1 VKFPLYSKCSRQR
14 LSGKVGSKV
23 SDHQIYRES
32 NFLYSR
38 LPMTKNLFDLSQRR
52 ILVTGSNGGIG
63 HSLAAGLAQHGATV
77 ILNGRRADKLH
88 AAAETLRGQGLNV
101 EEARFDITNELEVVT
116 AFEALDSAGGVD
128 VLINNAGIQRRIS
141 LEKVDLATWNEV
153 LLTNLTSAM
162 LVSREASKRMIQKRA
177 GKIINICSLMSEV
190 GRTTTGP
197 YTAAKGGLKMLT
209 KAMCADWAQYNIQI
223 NAIGPGYFITEMT
236 QVLADNPEFDAWV
249 KNRTPAR
256 RWGRPEELVGSAVF
270 FSSSASD
277 FINGQILCIDGGM
290 ISVL

>member
-1 VKFPLYSKCSRQR
+1 
-14 LSGKVGSKV
+14 
-23 SDHQIYRES
+23 
-32 NFLYSR
+32 
-38 LPMTKNLFDLSQRR
+38 MTKNLFDLSQRR
-52 ILVTGSNGGIG
+52 ILVTGSNRGIG
-63 HSLAAGLAQHGATV
+63 HSLAAGLAQHGATI

-88 AAAETLRGQGLNV
+88 AAAETLRDQGLKV
-101 EEARFDITNELEVVT
+101 EEARFDITNEVEVVA
-116 AFEALDSAGGVD
+116 AFEVLDSMGGVD

-141 LEKVDLATWNEV
+141 LEKVDVATWNEV

-209 KAMCADWAQYNIQI
+209 KAMCADWAQYNVQI

-256 RWGRPEELVGSAVF
+256 RWGRPEELVGAAVF

-277 FINGQILCIDGGM
+277 FVNGQILYIDGGM

>member
-1 VKFPLYSKCSRQR
+1 
-14 LSGKVGSKV
+14 
-23 SDHQIYRES
+23 
-32 NFLYSR
+32 
-38 LPMTKNLFDLSQRR
+38 MTKNLFDLSQRR

-63 HSLAAGLAQHGATV
+63 HSLAIGLAQHGATV

-88 AAAETLRGQGLNV
+88 AAAEILRTQGLNV
-101 EEARFDITNELEVVT
+101 EEARFDITDEAEVVG
-116 AFEALDSAGGVD
+116 AFEILDSAGGVD

-141 LEKVDLATWNEV
+141 LEKVNVATWNEV

-197 YTAAKGGLKMLT
+197 YTAAIGGLKMLT
-209 KAMCADWAQYNIQI
+209 KAMCADWAPYNIQI

-256 RWGRPEELVGSAVF
+256 RWGRPEELVGAAVF

-277 FINGQILCIDGGM
+277 FINGQILYIDGGM

>member
-1 VKFPLYSKCSRQR
+1 M
-14 LSGKVGSKV
+14 
-23 SDHQIYRES
+23 H
-32 NFLYSR
+32 
-38 LPMTKNLFDLSQRR
+38 KNLFDLSQRR

-63 HSLAAGLAQHGATV
+63 HSLAIGLAQHGATV

-88 AAAETLRGQGLNV
+88 AAAEILRNQGLNA
-101 EEARFDITNELEVVT
+101 EEARFDITNESEVIA
-116 AFEALDSAGGVD
+116 AFETLDSAGGVD

-141 LEKVDLATWNEV
+141 LEKVDVATWNEV

-162 LVSREASKRMIQKRA
+162 LVSREASRRMIQKRA
-177 GKIINICSLMSEV
+177 GKIINICSLMSDF

-209 KAMCADWAQYNIQI
+209 KAMCADWAQYNLQI

-270 FSSSASD
+270 FSSTASD
-277 FINGQILCIDGGM
+277 FVNGQILYIDGGM
-290 ISVL
+290 VSVL

>member
-1 VKFPLYSKCSRQR
+1 MP
-14 LSGKVGSKV
+14 
-23 SDHQIYRES
+23 
-32 NFLYSR
+32 
-38 LPMTKNLFDLSQRR
+38 KNLFDLSKRR

-63 HSLAAGLAQHGATV
+63 HRLALGLAQHGATV
-77 ILNGRRADKLH
+77 ILNGRRAEKLRT
-88 AAAETLRGQGLNV
+88 AAENLREQGLIA
-101 EEARFDITNELEVVT
+101 EEARFDITNQAEVAA
-116 AFEALDSAGGVD
+116 AFEILDAQGGVD
-128 VLINNAGIQRRIS
+128 VLINNAGIQRRIT
-141 LEKVDLATWNEV
+141 LEKVELDTWNEV
-153 LLTNLTSAM
+153 LLTNLTIAM
-162 LVSREASKRMIQKRA
+162 LVSREAAKRMIQKRA
-177 GKIINICSLMSEV
+177 GKIINICSLMSDL

-256 RWGRPEELVGSAVF
+256 RWGKPEELVGSAVF
-270 FSSSASD
+270 FSSEASD
-277 FINGQILCIDGGM
+277 FVNGQILYIDGGM